1 MSATATPGRA
11 RMNAWRKKASLLLA
25 MIGATTL
32 AVAASGPNLSGPV
45 AKPAVENAAPEKS
58 LQAPAT
64 KPQAAQPSTPVAV
77 PAKQEPVK
85 AKGEKKAT
93 PAGVTAKGSEPAVT
107 AKREVKPA
115 EEAKKKEQGPP
126 PLPPLSARRDP
137 FRNPLLSTGVAVSLP
152 PGKAGLIITQLR
164 VDGLVRA
171 PNGMIAVVSNTAKRT
186 YFLRE
191 GDQLYDGFVQKIT
204 SDGVTFQQSTKDV
217 FGRAISREVVKRLY
231 PTTAGEER

>member
-1 MSATATPGRA
+1 MKALIS
-11 RMNAWRKKASLLLA
+11 KASLLLA

-32 AVAASGPNLSGPV
+32 AVAGSGPSVSGPV
-45 AKPAVENAAPEKS
+45 VKPAVETPAAAKA

-64 KPQAAQPSTPVAV
+64 KPAAAQPAQPVAV
-77 PAKQEPVK
+77 PAKEEPVK
-85 AKGEKKAT
+85 PKGKKKAA
-93 PAGVTAKGSEPAVT
+93 PASAAAQGSEPAVT

-115 EEAKKKEQGPP
+115 EEAKKKEEAPP
-126 PLPPLSARRDP
+126 PLPPISARRDP
-137 FRNPLLSTGVAVSLP
+137 FRNPLLSSGVAVNLP

-217 FGRAISREVVKRLY
+217 FGRAITREVVKRLY